1 MKLDFKND
9 STAIFNEM
17 GRLLGL
23 APVLLMMVA
32 TISLVVTVI
41 KVGDFLSQ
49 KSRVAQLAELPRFEI
64 KVSPVGESLYENY
77 AQILSRLSTQ
87 VEVVGSAKG
96 LKIRIAKAVDYP
108 EFMFVLNSVQ
118 GISKDVVW
126 KADEI
131 CLAHCTDGASVAVIK
146 GVRETVSV
154 KLKGQVS

>member
-9 STAIFNEM
+9 STMIFNEM

-32 TISLVVTVI
+32 TISLVATVV

-49 KSRVAQLAELPRFEI
+49 RSKVSQLAELPSFQI
-64 KVSPVGESLYENY
+64 NVNPVDQSLYESY
-77 AQILSRLSTQ
+77 ARVLSRLSSQ
-87 VEVVGSAKG
+87 VEVTGSAKG
-96 LKIRIAKAVDYP
+96 LVIRIAKATDYP
-108 EFMFVLNSVQ
+108 EFMYVLNSVQ

-131 CLAHCTDGASVAVIK
+131 CLAKCTEGASVAIIK